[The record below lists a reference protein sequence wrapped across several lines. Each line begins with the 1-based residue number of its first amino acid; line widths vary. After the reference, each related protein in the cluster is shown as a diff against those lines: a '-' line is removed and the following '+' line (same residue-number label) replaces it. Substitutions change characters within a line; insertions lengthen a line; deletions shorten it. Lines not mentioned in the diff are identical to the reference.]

1 MMFSLSPE
9 KTHDSYTSSASSS
22 RMSRNGALH
31 HKASETM
38 QSNTGS
44 IANSS
49 VHNTTP
55 VASRKALFKF
65 LGQGPG
71 GNSDHRSSYYLEKP
85 DFSFRN
91 QTESDFSS
99 TATST
104 PKQGLRSLGS
114 PSHDNENESLFFP
127 RSSIY
132 SLATDPSSNSS
143 PIHGAPPSP
152 PSPPCFSDCYL
163 FITVIR

>member
-91 QTESDFSS
+91 QSQSGCSS

-104 PKQGLRSLGS
+104 PKQGLRSLS
-114 PSHDNENESLFFP
+114 PALTTMRTNTCFLHVLLYITWP
-127 RSSIY
+127 QI
-132 SLATDPSSNSS
+132 LVQTQVPSVV
-143 PIHGAPPSP
+143 PLPPLS
-152 PSPPCFSDCYL
+152 
-163 FITVIR
+163 